1 VQHGPTF
8 VTWPAHAVALARRP
22 IVVLHGGTSTER
34 EVSLTSGRAMLAAL
48 ATPGDGPTARLRPAI
63 LPVEIEPGGQW
74 RVGEVGLSP
83 EAAVAALPREAL
95 YLLALHGG
103 AGEDGRI
110 AAFLEVAGRVH
121 TGTGHATG
129 ALCMHKGHTRLAAAE
144 AGVRVAPGF
153 CALHSSLLRGREAVL
168 ARAAALPGE
177 VRFVKHAT
185 GGSSVL
191 VFRCT
196 SQPEVARALDAI
208 AAADGDAVVEAA
220 VIGLEVSAGLL
231 GDGDGAHALPVVE
244 ILPKGDAGFFDYAEK
259 YSVDGA
265 LERCPAEALG
275 AANER
280 RVQDAARATWGAVGG
295 EGYARIDFIVPG
307 PRPGECHPEAEPV
320 LLEVNT
326 LPGFTPRSLLPRE
339 AAAVGVDYRALCFEV
354 LARALG
360 RAAQAAR
367 KGA

>member
-1 VQHGPTF
+1 MQYGPTF
-8 VTWPAHAVALARRP
+8 VTWPAHAAALARRP

-34 EVSLTSGRAMLAAL
+34 EVSLTSGHALLAAL
-48 ATPGDGPTARLRPAI
+48 AAPGNGPTAHLRPPLI
-63 LPVEIEPGGQW
+63 PVEIDADGRW
-74 RVGEVGLSP
+74 RVDGAAHSP
-83 EAAVAALPREAL
+83 EAAVAALPRDAL

-129 ALCMHKGHTRLAAAE
+129 ALCMHKGRTRLAAAE

-153 CALHSSLLRGREAVL
+153 CVGRSTLLRARDEVVE
-168 ARAAALPGE
+168 RAAALPGE

-196 SQPEVARALDAI
+196 SPGEVAEALDAI
-208 AAADGDAVVEAA
+208 AAAEGDAVVEAA
-220 VIGLEVSAGLL
+220 VVGLEVSAGLL
-231 GDGDGAHALPVVE
+231 GDGEGAHALPVVE
-244 ILPKGDAGFFDYAEK
+244 ILPKGSVGFFDYAEK
-259 YSVDGA
+259 YSADGA

-307 PRPGECHPEAEPV
+307 PRPGECHAEAEPV

-339 AAAVGVDYRALCFEV
+339 AAAVGLDYRALCFEI

-360 RAAQAAR
+360 RVSR
-367 KGA
+367 